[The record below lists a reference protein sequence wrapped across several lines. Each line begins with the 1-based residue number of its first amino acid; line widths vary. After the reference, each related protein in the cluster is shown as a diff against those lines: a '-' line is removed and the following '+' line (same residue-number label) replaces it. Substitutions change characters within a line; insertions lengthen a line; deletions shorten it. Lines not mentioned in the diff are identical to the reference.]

1 MNISVIGIGN
11 GGQAMAGHFA
21 LLGHNVALYGRDI
34 SRISI
39 ISETRKIH
47 LSEEINGTSYLSLV
61 TDSLAK
67 ALRDAELIMVV
78 TTADAHRGL
87 AKEMAPF
94 VKDNQIIVLNPGRTL
109 GALDF
114 SNALYQNTNK
124 RVYIAEAQSLIY
136 ACRADSPGNVRIIG
150 VKDKVPL
157 AAYPARDTLHV
168 IEVLNSIFPCFLP
181 ANNILE
187 TGLEN
192 IGAIFHPSV
201 ILFNAAAIERGN
213 MFYFYND
220 ITPAIARFLETID
233 SERLAIGKSFGLNL
247 KSVTEWVSYAYPGI
261 SGDTLCDKMKNNPA
275 YYKILAPINLDN
287 RLLTEDVPTGILPLL
302 ELGRIAG
309 VPTPLMESVLHISQ
323 SLLMK
328 DFQKDGRTI
337 KNLFPDENN
346 LDSIIKRLHL

>member
-21 LLGHNVALYGRDI
+21 LLGHRVVLYGRNM
-34 SRISI
+34 SKISI
-39 ISETRKIH
+39 ISETKKIH
-47 LSEEINGTSYLSLV
+47 LSEEINGIGHLSLV
-61 TDSLAK
+61 TDSLDA
-67 ALRDAELIMVV
+67 AFSNAELIMVV

-114 SNALYQNTNK
+114 SNALYQNTK
-124 RVYIAEAQSLIY
+124 RRVYIAETQSLIY
-136 ACRADSPGNVRIIG
+136 ACRADSPGKVRIIG

-157 AAYPARDTLHV
+157 AAYPATDTSHV
-168 IEVLNSIFPCFLP
+168 LDVLNSVFSCFLP
-181 ANNILE
+181 ASNILE

-220 ITPAIARFLETID
+220 ITPAIAGFLETID
-233 SERLAIGKSFGLNL
+233 RERLNIGKSFGLNL
-247 KSVTEWVSYAYPGI
+247 RSVTEWVSYAYPGI
-261 SGDTLCDKMKNNPA
+261 IGDTLCDKMINNPA
-275 YYKILAPINLDN
+275 YYKILAPTKLDN

-302 ELGRIAG
+302 ELGKISG

-323 SLLMK
+323 TLLK
-328 DFQKDGRTI
+328 RNFQEEGRTL
-337 KNLFPDENN
+337 KNLFPDDFNM
-346 LDSIIKRLHL
+346 DSIIKRLHL

>member
-1 MNISVIGIGN
+1 
-11 GGQAMAGHFA
+11 
-21 LLGHNVALYGRDI
+21 
-34 SRISI
+34 
-39 ISETRKIH
+39 
-47 LSEEINGTSYLSLV
+47 
-61 TDSLAK
+61 
-67 ALRDAELIMVV
+67 
-78 TTADAHRGL
+78 
-87 AKEMAPF
+87 
-94 VKDNQIIVLNPGRTL
+94 
-109 GALDF
+109 
-114 SNALYQNTNK
+114 
-124 RVYIAEAQSLIY
+124 
-136 ACRADSPGNVRIIG
+136 
-150 VKDKVPL
+150 
-157 AAYPARDTLHV
+157 
-168 IEVLNSIFPCFLP
+168 
-181 ANNILE
+181 
-187 TGLEN
+187 
-192 IGAIFHPSV
+192 V